1 MPKFIVMS
9 DLHLV
14 GPGEVSHG
22 LDTEARMREAVRSVN
37 EQHGDFDFCVLAGDL
52 ADHGEIDDYEVLK
65 EVVAEIDIPVHITL
79 GNHDHRARFKEV
91 FGKEHDDEN
100 GHIQKAI
107 DAKGH
112 RVILLDSSEP
122 GVGHGVLCEQ
132 RRAWLEARLG
142 EAVDRPVIIVVHHH
156 ANDLHTDAD
165 KIKLD
170 DSDGFVQI
178 VKRHPDVRQIIAG
191 HVHFASSGT
200 YRGLPFTTL
209 AGNTYGVSIHLDG
222 MPVPKVRLEG
232 PAQYAVVLAD
242 DDGAVVHF
250 HNYIDRHLVMSN
262 RLFKW

>member
-1 MPKFIVMS
+1 MLKFVVMS

-22 LDTEARMREAVRSVN
+22 LDTEARMREAVRNVN

-52 ADHGEIDDYEVLK
+52 ADHGEIPAYEVLK
-65 EVVAEIDIPVHITL
+65 DVIAELKIPAHITL
-79 GNHDHRARFKEV
+79 GNHDHRDRFKEV
-91 FGKEHDDEN
+91 FGRGHDDEN
-100 GHIQKAI
+100 GHIQKVI
-107 DAKGH
+107 DAKGY

-122 GVGHGVLCEQ
+122 EAHHGVLCAK
-132 RRAWLEARLG
+132 RLAWLEARLG
-142 EAVDRPVIIVVHHH
+142 EATDRPVMIVIHHH
-156 ANDLHTDAD
+156 ANDLHTEVDR
-165 KIKLD
+165 IKLGEAD
-170 DSDGFVQI
+170 DFVQI

-200 YRGLPFTTL
+200 YQGLPFTTL
-209 AGNTYGVSIHLDG
+209 AGNTYGVSIHIEG

-242 DDGAVVHF
+242 DNGAVVHF
-250 HNYIDRHLVMSN
+250 HNYIDRHLVMSD